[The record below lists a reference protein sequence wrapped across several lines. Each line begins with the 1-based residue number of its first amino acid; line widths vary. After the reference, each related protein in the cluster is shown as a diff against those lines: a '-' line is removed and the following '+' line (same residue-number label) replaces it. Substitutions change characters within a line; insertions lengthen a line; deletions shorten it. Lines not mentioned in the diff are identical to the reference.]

1 MKHTHSHIKNSRSK
15 LFQAI
20 SFSLLAAALPIAAV
34 AQAPQTGL
42 ALEGSQCA
50 VGSDAERQDCRNQ
63 LLSQKL
69 AALQSVSLSSSS
81 AATSNTATTA
91 YSETAVLGDADSWK
105 TDEFMQDWG
114 LEAMNAHHAYARG
127 LTGSGIRI
135 GLFDSGVGLE
145 HTEFAGKDHQG
156 LKIGNLLEDGTRC
169 GADQAIGGETACF
182 GTDGG
187 RAQIEATYWDPSL
200 EPYLREQYKYLA
212 GKLVL
217 SYGSHGTHVAGTMAA
232 NRDGNGMHG
241 VAFGANFSS
250 ARLFADEFTHLNLFC
265 AFFGICNRLATY
277 ADETAFEDMYQQMNA
292 AGVRA
297 INHSWG
303 FGSEPEDAEEQEF
316 YFNHEQLTKRWQ
328 VIRDGSLANG
338 MIQVWAAGNSGTNPS
353 PEESPIAGMHATL
366 PRFMP
371 ELEKYWLSVVNVR
384 QTDDADNPYVLSN
397 RSMKCGFSMEWC
409 IAAPGTLINSS
420 VMGGESLDGDIEE
433 DENGNFRLLGIDKL
447 REATTFDYD
456 DYSGTSMAT
465 PHITGALALLFE
477 RYPYLTNAQVR
488 DVLLT
493 TATDMG
499 EAGVDEVYGWG
510 MVNLK
515 KAIEGY
521 GMFRVDTDVSM
532 VAKAGGTHW
541 WNDAR
546 VWDVWTNDITD
557 YKNNA
562 TFTFSS
568 PYSDA
573 WLRMSGNNS
582 FYGLTVNGGI
592 LELTGHNTLG
602 SDVNANGGVLLVNG
616 RLDNNIQVGSDGGLG
631 GTGTIN
637 GNVSVAGAIVP
648 GNSVGTL
655 TINGDYVQQAGSRFV
670 LEMTPPDQVDKLNI
684 SGTATL
690 NGGTVVAVRLPG
702 AYALGQSY
710 NFLTAAGGITGT
722 FAGVDNSYLTPF
734 LNTSLRYTTTDVFAD
749 IIRGASLASVA
760 GTYNQRVTATALDSL
775 ADSNDLLQRLV
786 LLPTAEAANAAADL
800 LSGEANASVRSLFA
814 DDSRHVR
821 NAALSR
827 ARTGQ
832 DAFTGQMEGG
842 GFSAWADVMTRGGH
856 LQGDASTAYTRYS
869 GHQYLVGAD
878 YQFES
883 GFRIGGFGGAGRLD
897 ANIGKRNSQ

>member
-20 SFSLLAAALPIAAV
+20 SLGLLAAALPAAV
-34 AQAPQTGL
+34 WAQIPQTDL
-42 ALEGSQCA
+42 AAEGSQCT
-50 VGSDAERQDCRNQ
+50 VGSDVERQNCRNQ

-69 AALQSVSLSSSS
+69 AALQGGVSLSSTS
-81 AATSNTATTA
+81 ASTSNTTTTA

-521 GMFRVDTDVSM
+521 GQFRVDTDVSM

-562 TFTFSS
+562 TFSFSS

-616 RLDNNIQVGSDGGLG
+616 RLDNHVQVGSNGGLG

-637 GNVSVAGAIVP
+637 GNVSVA
-648 GNSVGTL
+648 
-655 TINGDYVQQAGSRFV
+655 
-670 LEMTPPDQVDKLNI
+670 
-684 SGTATL
+684 
-690 NGGTVVAVRLPG
+690 
-702 AYALGQSY
+702 
-710 NFLTAAGGITGT
+710 
-722 FAGVDNSYLTPF
+722 
-734 LNTSLRYTTTDVFAD
+734 
-749 IIRGASLASVA
+749 
-760 GTYNQRVTATALDSL
+760 
-775 ADSNDLLQRLV
+775 
-786 LLPTAEAANAAADL
+786 
-800 LSGEANASVRSLFA
+800 
-814 DDSRHVR
+814 
-821 NAALSR
+821 
-827 ARTGQ
+827 
-832 DAFTGQMEGG
+832 
-842 GFSAWADVMTRGGH
+842 
-856 LQGDASTAYTRYS
+856 
-869 GHQYLVGAD
+869 
-878 YQFES
+878 
-883 GFRIGGFGGAGRLD
+883 
-897 ANIGKRNSQ
+897 